1 MHFHH
6 NTVHCETSYSRN
18 VLDIREARTPA
29 LDEVRENLIVQLR
42 AERARTKRQ
51 EYLAGLIKD
60 HPLAINEIELS
71 KLAVKP

>member
-1 MHFHH
+1 M
-6 NTVHCETSYSRN
+6 
-18 VLDIREARTPA
+18 LDIREARTPA

-51 EYLAGLIKD
+51 EYLSGLIKD

-71 KLAVKP
+71 KLAAKP